1 MVGSVGMSY
10 AWLPVMSML
19 LFLSF
24 VLLPRTGQTGPVG
37 IRGWGCSMGG
47 IDEMIQRS
55 GVAVVTVCLRMTW
68 DGGTTGLMLRS
79 ASEASAGIVHCF
91 INSRQ
96 TCSV

>member
-1 MVGSVGMSY
+1 MSY

-55 GVAVVTVCLRMTW
+55 GVAVVTVCLYAHGVGWRD
-68 DGGTTGLMLRS
+68 DGLNVAVSQRGVGRDCILL
-79 ASEASAGIVHCF
+79 HKL
-91 INSRQ
+91 
-96 TCSV
+96 